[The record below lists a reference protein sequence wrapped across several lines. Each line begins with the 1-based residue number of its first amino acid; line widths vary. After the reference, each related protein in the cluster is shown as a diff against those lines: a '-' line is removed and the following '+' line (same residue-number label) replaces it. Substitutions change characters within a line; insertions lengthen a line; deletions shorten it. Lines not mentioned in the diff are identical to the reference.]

1 MVLVIQL
8 RNDTT
13 TNWTTTNPVLAQG
26 EWGYDTILN
35 LHKVGDG
42 VTAWNSLAFYGVGP
56 TGATGSAGLYSTTGT
71 ATLNFGATGAT
82 GSNMATVTVTGQT
95 GITTSSPLVVFMR
108 SDDSTSDHNSMAHAF
123 APIKLT
129 GGSIIAG
136 TGFTITGITDLRL
149 TGSFLVRW
157 AY

>member
-26 EWGYDTILN
+26 EWGYDTILK
-35 LHKVGDG
+35 LHKVGNG
-42 VTAWNSLAFYGVGP
+42 VTAWNSLAFDGVGP
-56 TGATGSAGLYSTTGT
+56 
-71 ATLNFGATGAT
+71 TGAT

-136 TGFTITGITDLRL
+136 TGFTNTGITDLRL